1 MSTNPNQLLG
11 RFSTH
16 LRNVIAKALTLA
28 NSLEHNEV
36 SPLHLLLSLSEEKGS
51 VGAEVLVR
59 FNFNQKH
66 TLHLLSEKPQLR
78 RNKGGIAIANLPE
91 LDAKAKQT
99 VERAIL
105 IAYENSHNHI
115 GTEHLLFAIIASR
128 DENIE
133 IVFKQNKISLTD
145 VSAQLKEIFQSTSRF
160 PEIEDVSGV
169 MEHLEEIIGKDSGAL
184 QNNPTPAPLKN
195 KKTQI
200 TALDIFTNNLTDKN
214 AQKNIDPVIGRG
226 NEIERVIHILSRRTK
241 NNPVLVGEPGVGKTA
256 IVEGLAKRISEGR
269 VPDILKNKKIF
280 ALDVTL
286 LLAGTIYRGEFEARL
301 KQIMDEIA
309 KSSDYILFIDELHN
323 IIGAGSSQGAMD
335 AANILKPALAR
346 GNLRCIG
353 ATTIDEHK
361 KYIASDPAL
370 ERRFQSVI
378 IDEPTE
384 DDAKAIMRGVKKY
397 YEDFHNVKISDDAAD
412 AAVELSARYIHD
424 NFLPDKA
431 IDLLDEA
438 CAAPRTKQKYTPIEA
453 QRQKCLALKEQCEN
467 LKIEAIKKEQL
478 DIALELKAKLKEIEN
493 QLNIINQKAAKTKK
507 TVSSKITRQDIAGV
521 LERRMNIG
529 LETILADEWK
539 KLADLS
545 DRLKKQIIGQYE
557 VIKSTIKHLRQSYLG
572 LRDRKKP
579 IASFLFAGP
588 SGVGK
593 TELAKVLARELYH
606 DEKSLVKLD
615 MSEFSEPHSTAK
627 LLGSPAGY
635 IGHKDRNRFL
645 EDIKQK
651 PYCVVLF
658 DEIDKAHRDV
668 VKLLLQILDEGQ
680 LTDSSGKKTHF
691 NHAIIILTT
700 NLGSEFFKS
709 AGIGF
714 GPSSSR
720 LGRDYAGQADDST
733 KNRDQTVMN
742 KLKDEFSPALINRL
756 DSIEIFSPL
765 TESAIAKIVE
775 ANLRQV
781 NEQLEKNK
789 QLNIKSDQT
798 AIASLASESFIEEFC
813 ARQVDKVIRD
823 VMQELVVKIME
834 KEKKKKNYILKK
846 EKAGYNL
853 S

>member
-1 MSTNPNQLLG
+1 MSTNPTQLLD

-16 LRNVIAKALTLA
+16 LRNVIAKAMTLA
-28 NSLEHNEV
+28 NSLEHDEV

-66 TLHLLSEKPQLR
+66 ALNLLSEKLRLR
-78 RNKGGIAIANLPE
+78 RNKGDIAIANLPE
-91 LDAKAKQT
+91 LDAKAKQA

-105 IAYENSHNHI
+105 VAYERNHHHI
-115 GTEHLLFAIIASR
+115 GTEHLLFALVVGHSQ
-128 DENIE
+128 EIE
-133 IVFKQNKISLTD
+133 TALKQNKISLED
-145 VSAQLKEIFQSTSRF
+145 VNNQLDDIFQSTSRF
-160 PEIEDVSGV
+160 PEIEDVSSV
-169 MEHLEEIIGKDSGAL
+169 MEHLEEMVGKENIGAL
-184 QNNPTPAPLKN
+184 PRPQQLAANSKN
-195 KKTQI
+195 KKPQI
-200 TALDIFTNNLTDKN
+200 TALDIFTNNLTDKD
-214 AQKNIDPVIGRG
+214 AQKNIDPVIGRE

-256 IVEGLAKRISEGR
+256 IVEGLAKRISEGN

-280 ALDVTL
+280 ALDVTM

-301 KQIMDEIA
+301 KQIVDEIA
-309 KSSDYILFIDELHN
+309 KSPDYILFIDELHN

-370 ERRFQSVI
+370 ERRFQSII

-384 DDAKAIMRGVKKY
+384 NDAKAIMRGIKKY
-397 YEDFHNVKISDDAAD
+397 YEDYHNVKINDDAAD
-412 AAVELSARYIHD
+412 AAVELSVRYIHD

-438 CAAPRTKQKYTPIEA
+438 CAAARTKQKHTPIEA
-453 QRQKCLALKEQCEN
+453 QRQRFLALKERCIN
-467 LKIEAIKKEQL
+467 LKITAIKKEQL
-478 DIALELKAKLKEIEN
+478 DAALELKNELKEIED
-493 QLNIINQKAAKTKK
+493 QISLLNQKTANAKK
-507 TVSSKITRQDIAGV
+507 TVGSKITRQDIARV
-521 LERRMNIG
+521 LERRLGIG

-545 DRLKKQIIGQYE
+545 DRLKKQIIGQDE
-557 VIKSTIKHLRQSYLG
+557 VIGSIIKHLRQSYLG
-572 LRDRKKP
+572 LRDRRKP
-579 IASFLFAGP
+579 LASFLFAGP

-593 TELAKVLARELYH
+593 TELAKVLARELYN
-606 DEKSLVKLD
+606 DEKSLAKLD

-645 EDIKQK
+645 DDIKQK

-680 LTDSSGKKTHF
+680 LTDSNGKKTHF

-714 GPSSSR
+714 G
-720 LGRDYAGQADDST
+720 RDAKDI
-733 KNRDQTVMN
+733 KNRDQTVTG

-756 DSIEIFSPL
+756 DSVEIFSPL
-765 TESAIAKIVE
+765 TQAAVAKIVE

-781 NEQLEKNK
+781 NEQLGKN
-789 QLNIKSDQT
+789 QLINIKSDQT
-798 AIASLASESFIEEFC
+798 AIASLASESFSEEFG

-823 VMQELVVKIME
+823 VLQELVVKIME

-846 EKAGYNL
+846 EKAGYSL
-853 S
+853 V